1 MGGQIK
7 AARTRLEWLCGCCLC
22 SAQGLLSY
30 HPPQALGTI
39 YELLYTKE
47 YRDTV
52 CWAFSGI
59 LLGLLTELYY
69 LLEMGLVQG
78 MFDYQEDDL
87 GSKPLGPCR

>member
-1 MGGQIK
+1 M
-7 AARTRLEWLCGCCLC
+7 CLC
-22 SAQGLLSY
+22 SCRLSALLSEVPLY

-47 YRDTV
+47 YRETV

-87 GSKPLGPCR
+87 GSKPHGPCR

>member
-1 MGGQIK
+1 MNI
-7 AARTRLEWLCGCCLC
+7 
-22 SAQGLLSY
+22 LLSGKFTRVPVTSFAPLC
-30 HPPQALGTI
+30 HPSQALGTI

-47 YRDTV
+47 YRNTV

-69 LLEMGLVQG
+69 LLEVGLVQG
-78 MFDYQEDDL
+78 LFDYQEDDL